1 MTGMTAKG
9 NLDVELVPGFFKQA
23 RRKECCGSLINTVL
37 CIPEVHVLAVGPESC
52 LRVIYFRALRQQ
64 QHSRLLLQP
73 VYNKDLITN
82 QHLDGTKMAL
92 QKMLTDNN
100 NDVKAIII
108 YISCSDILLGNDFGS
123 IINCLEKQYQLPIK
137 LFLRGP
143 LAKRRVLPI
152 ERLSSL
158 YCEILEAYRNYNCL
172 KGSNNQGIINILG
185 EEKLP
190 QDSEF
195 KNSLI
200 QHGYKNIQEFADCRN
215 FEDFTD
221 LTKSSFNV
229 VTDKFGINIAKYL
242 EKEFKTPY
250 CFFPLKYSEQDLK
263 NLIKSIGEAL

>member
-1 MTGMTAKG
+1 MTRMSVKE

-23 RRKECCGSLINTVL
+23 HRKESCGSLINTVL
-37 CIPEVHVLAVGPESC
+37 CIPGVHVLAVGPESC

-73 VYNKDLITN
+73 VYNKDLISN
-82 QHLDGTKMAL
+82 QHLDGTSIAL
-92 QKMLTDNN
+92 QKMITDNN
-100 NDVKAIII
+100 NDVKAVII
-108 YISCSDILLGNDFGS
+108 YISCCDILLGNDFGS
-123 IINCLEKQYQLPIK
+123 TINCLEKQYQLPIK

-143 LAKRRVLPI
+143 LAKRRVLPK

-158 YCEILEAYRNYNCL
+158 FCEILEAYRNYNCL
-172 KGSNNQGIINILG
+172 RKSNNRGIINLLG

-190 QDSEF
+190 QDSEL

-221 LTKSSFNV
+221 LMKSSFNV
-229 VTDKFGINIAKYL
+229 VTDKFGKNIAEYL
-242 EKEFKTPY
+242 EKEFRTPY
-250 CFFPLKYSEQDLK
+250 CFFPSKHSGQDLK
-263 NLIKSIGEAL
+263 NLIRSIGEAL